1 MASVAFPSAL
11 YRKATGLPVDAERAP
26 HVAAVDANCAMCG
39 APVAAGER
47 CLLTGKD
54 TFTGSFNNRLDLA
67 FPSSP
72 AVCADCATLWQKDF
86 LQRYSKTVANRHG
99 VYKLASNEDHAQFV
113 LDPPEPPFVAI
124 LSTTQQQH
132 LIWRTPVT
140 LSKELLFV
148 RLGDEV
154 LSIRPQLVRQAL
166 KDYDALVGL
175 MAAHKLKGLP
185 CTFDRDLASERVG
198 SIRSDVRRLALA
210 NGLADEVERLVSL
223 TMGDWW
229 ALNAV
234 RQFSGADKVPPKPLT
249 RVLPAPEAA

>member
-1 MASVAFPSAL
+1 MGSVVFASAL
-11 YRKATGLPVDAERAP
+11 YRNATGLPVDPVRAP
-26 HVAAVDANCAMCG
+26 HVAPAAAECAMCG
-39 APVAAGER
+39 APVGAGDR
-47 CLLTGKD
+47 CLLTDKD
-54 TFTGSFNNRLDLA
+54 TFAGSFNNRLDLA

-72 AVCADCATLWQKDF
+72 LVCADCATLWQKDF
-86 LQRYSKTVANRHG
+86 LQRFSKTVANRHG

-140 LSKELLFV
+140 LSKQLLFV
-148 RLGDEV
+148 RLGDEI
-154 LSIRPQLVRQAL
+154 LAIRPQHVRQAL
-166 KDYDALVGL
+166 LDYEALVAL

-185 CTFDRDLASERVG
+185 CIFDRDLASERVG
-198 SIRSDVRRLALA
+198 SIRPDVRRLALA
-210 NGLADEVERLVSL
+210 NGLADEVERLVAL

-234 RQFSGADKVPPKPLT
+234 RQFSGTDKVPPKPLT
-249 RVLPAPEAA
+249 RVLPAKEAA

>member
-1 MASVAFPSAL
+1 MATHAFPSAV
-11 YRKATGLPVDAERAP
+11 YRVATGLPVDAQRAP

-39 APVAAGER
+39 APVSNGDR

-54 TFTGSFNNRLDLA
+54 TFAGSFNNRLDLA

-72 AVCADCATLWQKDF
+72 LVCGDCATLWQKDF

-166 KDYDALVGL
+166 RDYEALAGL

-185 CTFDRDLASERVG
+185 CAFDRDLASERVG
-198 SIRSDVRRLALA
+198 SIRPDVRRLALA

-223 TMGDWW
+223 SMGDWW

-249 RVLPAPEAA
+249 RVLPSPEAA